1 MKDYQPQIFKIFMA
15 FDTSQIQAF
24 RSNNNDKDSY
34 RVSQINMHPWP
45 FQTRLVHFQ
54 EGGEDEN
61 AGAPRLLRPPRPGP
75 CLKFGLR
82 ATLPQPGRQIMPTTV
97 L

>member
-54 EGGEDEN
+54 EGGEDEKCPTLN
-61 AGAPRLLRPPRPGP
+61 G
-75 CLKFGLR
+75 CHIK
-82 ATLPQPGRQIMPTTV
+82 ATYVSSEDIIV